1 MAQRLI
7 NRRAV
12 LCVVAGLGAFASSVS
27 FAADSVTVFLGTT
40 PDYANLY
47 VARDKGFFEKEGIKL
62 DVRLFP
68 SGSAATDGFRSG
80 KVEFVASGE
89 IPAMRLCEVMNAKI
103 VAPTG
108 YDGFSPVLMVKSEI
122 KSVED
127 LRGKTL
133 GTRIGSSGEFFADLL
148 QKKFD
153 LPPGTFKLTN
163 MEPADMVAALDRG
176 DIDGFLWFS
185 PFEERSATIS
195 GSKVRLLLRGGEVG
209 YTNEVTLVARGD
221 LIAEN
226 PDLVKRFMKAL
237 VQGSD
242 YAQANR
248 DETVNIVAAAL
259 KLDKKAAEVTK
270 QMHFPIRFD
279 ARTYERYGQA
289 AEFMLAKKMLPKPLD
304 FKTCFW
310 TDGVASAD
318 PTRVET
324 R

>member
-1 MAQRLI
+1 MGFIA
-7 NRRAV
+7 
-12 LCVVAGLGAFASSVS
+12 LGSSTA
-27 FAADSVTVFLGTT
+27 FAADNVTVFLGTT

-89 IPAMRLCEVMNAKI
+89 IPAMRLCELMNAKI

-108 YDGFSPVLMVKSEI
+108 YDGFSPVLMVKNII
-122 KSVED
+122 KSPEE

-133 GTRIGSSGEFFADLL
+133 ATRIGSSGEFFAELV
-148 QKKFD
+148 QKKYN
-153 LPPGTFKLTN
+153 LQAGAFKLTN

-195 GSKVRLLLRGGEVG
+195 GSKVRLLLRGAEVG
-209 YTNEVTLVARGD
+209 YTNEVTLVARGE
-221 LIAEN
+221 LIAER
-226 PDLVKRFMKAL
+226 PDLVKRFVKAL

-242 YAQANR
+242 YAQNNP

-270 QMHFPIRFD
+270 QLNFPIRFD
-279 ARTYERYGQA
+279 QRLYERYGQA
-289 AEFMLAKKMLPKPLD
+289 AQFMLSKKSLDKPLD
-304 FKTCFW
+304 FSTCFW
-310 TDGVASAD
+310 TDAVAGAD
-318 PTRVET
+318 PARVEK